1 MSLRTQI
8 EADNTEITTNTND
21 FGWPV
26 TIIDPDGLS
35 KSLVCYSADI
45 SQAIDPDTGVVVSGR
60 SASIAISISSLTEA
74 GFAGLPE
81 GIADSSSKPWRVN
94 FDDTALNSYTF
105 KVRESNPDRTAGL
118 VVCYLESYI
127 A

>member
-8 EADNTEITTNTND
+8 EADNTEILTDQDD
-21 FGWPV
+21 FGWPL
-26 TIIDPDGLS
+26 TITDPDGLS
-35 KSLVCYSADI
+35 KPLVGYSADI

-60 SASIAISISSLTEA
+60 MASIAISISVLTEA

-81 GIADSSSKPWRVN
+81 AVADSDSRPWRVS
-94 FDDTALNSYTF
+94 FEDTALNPYTF